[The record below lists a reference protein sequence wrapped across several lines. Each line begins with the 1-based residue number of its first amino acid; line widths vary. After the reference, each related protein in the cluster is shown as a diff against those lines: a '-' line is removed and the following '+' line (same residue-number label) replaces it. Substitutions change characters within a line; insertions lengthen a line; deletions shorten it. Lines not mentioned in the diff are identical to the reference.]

1 MPTVQLRSL
10 QDPSVVIEG
19 PEGVPWNPKEWAP
32 LGESPS
38 PSFLQGLARA
48 VVPTSGTP
56 GMEMTGRR
64 GAAGARMLTPEA
76 QAGEAEA
83 ARRASAFLARM
94 IPGLA
99 SANPFLSGPLS
110 AGGEALGQLIE
121 GGEVSSPGAVAGA
134 AAIPPVMAGV
144 GRAARAIGRTATR
157 LSPTLF
163 RAAHE
168 KALESIEGVAQAL
181 RSSEAAEGLFA
192 AARSKGTQIV
202 RGENLRR
209 VIGELDF
216 KVPAE
221 PASGALATVRG
232 HIRNV
237 QVLLGGGDEMTLKG
251 MNQLRNDL
259 RQTLMSGPAPQREGA
274 RAIYG
279 ALLTDLEAAAARGG
293 DGATLLKG
301 ALMAFKRDLGATK
314 FRQFADES
322 IRETSIGK
330 MPALNIGR
338 LSAKVRANH
347 EELLKLVGDDGMR
360 LIDKS
365 VERLRGLPP
374 ETAYTVWNSMLAA
387 ASGGLGLGSGGA
399 GGLVFAF
406 VPELV
411 KNGFAVGKNPAMLNR
426 TLTGLSQAAR
436 AIGQPGLAGAQ
447 P

>member
-1 MPTVQLRSL
+1 MPTVKLRSL
-10 QDPSVVIEG
+10 IDPSVVIEG

-32 LGESPS
+32 LTEPS
-38 PSFLQGLARA
+38 PQDLIAQGIVRSGFGTMTALSPEQRVAHAARA
-48 VVPTSGTP
+48 ARILPGVAAATP
-56 GMEMTGRR
+56 
-64 GAAGARMLTPEA
+64 L
-76 QAGEAEA
+76 
-83 ARRASAFLARM
+83 
-94 IPGLA
+94 
-99 SANPFLSGPLS
+99 LSGALS
-110 AGGEALGQLIE
+110 AGGETVAQAAEMGVGARE
-121 GGEVSSPGAVAGA
+121 GFDPLQVGA
-134 AAIPPVMAGV
+134 AGVLPSVMAGV
-144 GRAARAIGRTATR
+144 GRTARAIGRTATR

-163 RAAHE
+163 RGAHE

-181 RSSEAAEGLFA
+181 RSPEAAEGLFA
-192 AARSKGTQIV
+192 AARGQGTAIV
-202 RGENLRR
+202 RGTNLRR

-221 PASGALATVRG
+221 PASGALQTVRG

-279 ALLTDLEAAAARGG
+279 ALLSDLEAAAATAGRVPATFGQIPASMGG
-293 DGATLLKG
+293 AQGANLLKG
-301 ALMAFKRDLGATK
+301 ALTAFKRDLGATK
-314 FRQFADES
+314 FQQFAEES
-322 IRETSIGK
+322 IREASLGK
-330 MPALNIGR
+330 TPALNIGR
-338 LSAKVRANH
+338 LSSKIRANH

-360 LIDKS
+360 LVDKT

-387 ASGGLGLGSGGA
+387 ASGGLGLGAGGV

-411 KNGFAVGKNPAMLNR
+411 KNGFAVGKNPATLNR
-426 TLTGLSQAAR
+426 TLTGLTQAAR
-436 AIGQPGLAGAQ
+436 AISQPGLVGEQ